1 MADFRF
7 DDHGSVCILTALSPE
22 GRAWADEHLPDD
34 AQRWVGGVVISP
46 RYAGDVLHRII
57 KTGLTQEG

>member
-1 MADFRF
+1 
-7 DDHGSVCILTALSPE
+7 VCILTALSPE